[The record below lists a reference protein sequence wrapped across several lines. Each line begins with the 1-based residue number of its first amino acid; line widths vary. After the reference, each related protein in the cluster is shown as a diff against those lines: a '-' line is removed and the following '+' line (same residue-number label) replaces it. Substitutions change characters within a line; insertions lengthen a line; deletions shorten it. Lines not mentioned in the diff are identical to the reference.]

1 MHEIHA
7 HDVGGKPDVL
17 EGRWQ
22 LILCLAH
29 HPSETVWRALDLVEG
44 GPVLVRIS
52 NRVDDDARTRPVDVL
67 HLRILRSSPHPNLET
82 PIAWRERTGADYIV
96 LPWLGDATLGD
107 VLGAS
112 WGLPDERA
120 LQILIGAS
128 RGLSALHRLHLV
140 HKNVAPERLWLTGG
154 GGSVVRVAG
163 AVRFPCGTATQNPA
177 YLAPEQVLGDP
188 CSPATDV
195 YALGAVAYRTLSG
208 SAFAVEADILPELA
222 HVRTAPPSLEGKTD
236 VRLARLVAWMLRKD
250 PAARPTMA
258 EVGAVA
264 MAIANDVPVDLP
276 AVPSFEIYAPQS
288 CEAENKLGALYE
300 RADTVTPH
308 QYVA

>member
-1 MHEIHA
+1 MAELQA
-7 HDVGGKPDVL
+7 QDGRGRPDVL

-22 LILCLAH
+22 LVLCLAH
-29 HPSETVWRALDLVEG
+29 HPSETVWRACDLVEG

-52 NRVDDDARTRPVDVL
+52 NDDDARGARPLDVL
-67 HLRILRSSPHPNLET
+67 HLRLLRSSPHPNLET
-82 PIAWRERTGADYIV
+82 PMAWREREGADYVV
-96 LPWLGDATLGD
+96 LPWLGDATLAD

-120 LQILIGAS
+120 LEILIGAA

-140 HKNVAPERLWLTGG
+140 HRNVAPERLWLTGRG
-154 GGSVVRVAG
+154 GAVVRVAG
-163 AVRFPCGTATQNPA
+163 AVRFPCGTATQHPA
-177 YLAPEQVLGDP
+177 YLAPEQILGDSAS
-188 CSPATDV
+188 CAADV
-195 YALGAVAYRTLSG
+195 YALGAVAYRTIAG
-208 SAFAVEADILPELA
+208 ACFATDADILPELC
-222 HVRTAPPSLEGKTD
+222 HVRTAPPSLEGRTD
-236 VRLARLVAWMLRKD
+236 IRLARLVAWMLRKD

-276 AVPSFEIYAPQS
+276 AVPSFEIYAPRSQ
-288 CEAENKLGALYE
+288 EAECKLGALYE
-300 RADTVTPH
+300 RADTVVPR

>member
-1 MHEIHA
+1 MQEVHA
-7 HDVGGKPDVL
+7 QDSGRRPDVL

-22 LILCLAH
+22 LVLCLAH

-44 GPVLVRIS
+44 GPALVRIS
-52 NRVDDDARTRPVDVL
+52 NDDEVRARPVDVL

-82 PIAWRERTGADYIV
+82 PMAWRERQGADYIV
-96 LPWLGDATLGD
+96 LPWLGEATTLGD
-107 VLGAS
+107 VLGPS

-120 LQILIGAS
+120 LEIIVGAS

-140 HKNVAPERLWLTGG
+140 HRNVAPERLWLTGRG
-154 GGSVVRVAG
+154 GAVVRVAG
-163 AVRFPCGTATQNPA
+163 AVRFPCGTATQQPA
-177 YLAPEQVLGDP
+177 YLAPEQILGDS
-188 CSPATDV
+188 CSAATDV
-195 YALGAVAYRTLSG
+195 YALGAVAYRMLAG
-208 SAFAVEADILPELA
+208 SSFAVEADLLPELA
-222 HVRTAPPSLEGKTD
+222 HVRTAPPSLEGKSD
-236 VRLARLVAWMLRKD
+236 IRLARLVAWMLRKD
-250 PAARPTMA
+250 PGARPTMA

-288 CEAENKLGALYE
+288 CEAENRLGALYE
-300 RADTVTPH
+300 RADTVIPH